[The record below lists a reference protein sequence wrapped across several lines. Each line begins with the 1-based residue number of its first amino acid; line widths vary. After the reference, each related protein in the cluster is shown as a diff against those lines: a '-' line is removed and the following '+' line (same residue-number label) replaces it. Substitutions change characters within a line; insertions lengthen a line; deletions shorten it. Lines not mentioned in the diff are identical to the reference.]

1 MYIYL
6 IVWPCALTR
15 PVRVWVEFVFPSFF
29 GAYGL
34 GVGLNALAG
43 SLT

>member
-29 GAYGL
+29 L
-34 GVGLNALAG
+34 GRMGWALA
-43 SLT
+43 